1 MMSSNQLGWD
11 RKYPLKEADFHAKKL
26 PVDIGVKWK
35 DLARELEFSQAS
47 IEIIAKENFHNA
59 KECCIEVLVRWLRR
73 EGKDATAEKLVEA
86 LVEIGL
92 KNVADRF
99 PSKPSDTSQNSEAV
113 IRDLEEKDS
122 RQKARIKE
130 LEAVEARQ
138 KSRIK
143 ELEDEVSTLTVTI
156 KKLEDG
162 GEQKGEENDKSK
174 ETDQEARE
182 RLVSEILG
190 ECKKKLETY
199 VTSPLEVREVR
210 QNMLKLS
217 VKVGF
222 LKVLSEHLEEQYNTA
237 LGIAPEACQCSEDL
251 RKRFHDFAY
260 RVLQAENREIDHKI
274 NDLKETPNEMLKDVE
289 EEFKHLLCLQEKRNY
304 LLVQLEELQHL
315 FLPAMHSATGRC
327 WSDVTGKRPENLQR
341 KETKWNTCPKR
352 KKERYVT
359 APDHTGDEE
368 KSHLSGDNEEENEV
382 EGAPKRTS
390 ASKSV
395 KELLSKFTKKGG
407 DINMNS
413 VVSDSS
419 RRDS

>member
-1 MMSSNQLGWD
+1 MERAN
-11 RKYPLKEADFHAKKL
+11 
-26 PVDIGVKWK
+26 VV
-35 DLARELEFSQAS
+35 
-47 IEIIAKENFHNA
+47 N
-59 KECCIEVLVRWLRR
+59 
-73 EGKDATAEKLVEA
+73 TEK
-86 LVEIGL
+86 
-92 KNVADRF
+92 
-99 PSKPSDTSQNSEAV
+99 
-113 IRDLEEKDS
+113 
-122 RQKARIKE
+122 
-130 LEAVEARQ
+130 EARQ

-143 ELEDEVSTLTVTI
+143 ELEDEVSTLTATI

-162 GEQKGEENDKSK
+162 GEQKGEDYDKSK

-190 ECKKKLETY
+190 EYKKKLETY

-210 QNMLKLS
+210 HNMLKLS

-274 NDLKETPNEMLKDVE
+274 NDLKETPNEMPKDVE

-304 LLVQLEELQHL
+304 LL
-315 FLPAMHSATGRC
+315 
-327 WSDVTGKRPENLQR
+327 
-341 KETKWNTCPKR
+341 KWNTCPKR

-390 ASKSV
+390 PSKSV

>member
-1 MMSSNQLGWD
+1 MSARN
-11 RKYPLKEADFHAKKL
+11 KKFE
-26 PVDIGVKWK
+26 D
-35 DLARELEFSQAS
+35 Q
-47 IEIIAKENFHNA
+47 
-59 KECCIEVLVRWLRR
+59 
-73 EGKDATAEKLVEA
+73 DA
-86 LVEIGL
+86 
-92 KNVADRF
+92 
-99 PSKPSDTSQNSEAV
+99 
-113 IRDLEEKDS
+113 
-122 RQKARIKE
+122 RQKARIK
-130 LEAVEARQ
+130 
-138 KSRIK
+138 K
-143 ELEDEVSTLTVTI
+143 LEDMVSTLTARI

-162 GEQKGEENDKSK
+162 GQQKGEENDKSK

-190 ECKKKLETY
+190 ECKTKLETY

-222 LKVLSEHLEEQYNTA
+222 LKVLSEHLEEHYNIV
-237 LGIAPEACQCSEDL
+237 LGIAPEAWQCSEDL

-274 NDLKETPNEMLKDVE
+274 NDLKEAPKEMLKDVE
-289 EEFKHLLCLQEKRNY
+289 EEFKHLLRLQEQRKY
-304 LLVQLEELQHL
+304 LLVQLEELRHL

-327 WSDVTGKRPENLQR
+327 WSDVTGKKPENSHK

-368 KSHLSGDNEEENEV
+368 KSHLSGGNEEENEV

-390 ASKSV
+390 PSKSV